1 MIEVIGTFDIELPSD
16 CAEFNPWDASCLAL
30 GTYFL
35 KDADTQTKEGAVE
48 LYRVCGHNGCDGVVR
63 TGRFCTGAVFDLK
76 WLARDTVVLARA
88 DGVVEARSTAPGAVP
103 VCASPA
109 ACGPATYVDCGFADG
124 DTAAATTLA
133 TAHAT
138 GRVALWDAALRPGAG
153 PLQHWRAHDYEAWVA
168 VHDRAC
174 PACVWSGGDDGA
186 LKLWDTRT
194 APRHSSDGDGSEGGD
209 SDAAEV
215 VLAPCARR
223 RFDMGVT
230 AVACHAARPLVAVG
244 SYDESLTLWD
254 VRSPR
259 APLQAAAAPRAATA
273 GGGVWRLKWHRAHPD
288 VLLAAC
294 MHVGY
299 RVFVLHGGGDSS
311 SDAPAL
317 TLAAEYRG
325 AHTSLAY
332 GADWMPPSAA
342 TDPDVLVAA
351 TCSFYDKKLSFW
363 RMPLP
368 SSSSSDD
375 DDNKTPKV
383 LVA

>member
-1 MIEVIGTFDIELPSD
+1 MVEVIETFDIALPSD

-35 KDADTQTKEGAVE
+35 KDADTQAKEGAVE
-48 LYRVCGHNGCDGVVR
+48 FYRVRGHNGDGGVARV
-63 TGRFCTGAVFDLK
+63 GRLETGAVFDLK

-88 DGVVEARSTAPGAVP
+88 DGVVEARRVDLSTGAADAP
-103 VCASPA
+103 VCASTEA
-109 ACGPATYVDCGFADG
+109 GCGPATYVDCGPS
-124 DTAAATTLA
+124 TLA

-138 GRVALWDAALRPGAG
+138 GRIALWDAALRTDAS
-153 PLQHWRAHDYEAWVA
+153 PLRYWHAHDYEAWVA
-168 VHDRAC
+168 VHDGTC
-174 PACVWSGGDDGA
+174 PSCVWSGGDDGV
-186 LKLWDTRT
+186 LKLWDARC
-194 APRHSSDGDGSEGGD
+194 DEGG
-209 SDAAEV
+209 EIELV
-215 VLAPCARR
+215 PWARR

-230 AVACHAARPLVAVG
+230 AVACHAQRELVAVG

-259 APLQAAAAPRAATA
+259 APLQIAAAPRDATA

-299 RVFVLHGGGDSS
+299 RVFVLGGGD
-311 SDAPAL
+311 DPAL
-317 TLAAEYRG
+317 TLAAEYHG
-325 AHTSLAY
+325 AHTCLAY
-332 GADWMPPSAA
+332 GADWMPPSDD
-342 TDPDVLVAA
+342 TDPDVLLAA

-368 SSSSSDD
+368 SLSSSGDD
-375 DDNKTPKV
+375 V
-383 LVA
+383 LKA

>member
-1 MIEVIGTFDIELPSD
+1 MIEVIETFDIELPSD
-16 CAEFNPWDASCLAL
+16 CAEFNPWEPACLAL

-48 LYRVCGHNGCDGVVR
+48 LYCVRGHNGCDGVVR
-63 TGRFCTGAVFDLK
+63 TGRFTTGAVFDLK

-88 DGVVEARSTAPGAVP
+88 DGVIEARSVAPGAAP

-109 ACGPATYVDCGFADG
+109 ACGPATYVDCGFDSPDAS
-124 DTAAATTLA
+124 TATTLA
-133 TAHAT
+133 TAHST
-138 GRVALWDAALRPGAG
+138 GRVALWDAALRADAT
-153 PLQHWRAHDYEAWVA
+153 PLRHWRAHDYEAWVA

-186 LKLWDTRT
+186 LKLWDTR
-194 APRHSSDGDGSEGGD
+194 AAAG
-209 SDAAEV
+209 DAAEI
-215 VLAPCARR
+215 VLTPCARR

-230 AVACHAARPLVAVG
+230 AVAPHAQRPLVAVG

-259 APLQAAAAPRAATA
+259 APLQVAAAPRDATA
-273 GGGVWRLKWHRAHPD
+273 GGGVWRLKWHRAHAD

-299 RVFVLHGGGDSS
+299 RVFVLHGGDGADQEGAA
-311 SDAPAL
+311 APAL

-332 GADWMPPSAA
+332 GADWMPPSAS
-342 TDPDVLVAA
+342 TDADVLVAA

-368 SSSSSDD
+368 SSSSSFD
-375 DDNKTPKV
+375 V